1 MAVKAEVHGLR
12 LDTPHVRSWMQ
23 RLSGA
28 PETHSNAARVGA
40 RGGSPSPKRIVI
52 CADGTWNTPQQVKA
66 GVSAPTNVWL
76 LYQLVKDRGGDGM
89 VQLKYYHAGVGTV
102 GDWFQRA
109 RGGLSG
115 HGLDWNM
122 LDCYRFLVEHYNPG
136 DHVYLFGFS
145 RGAYTVRTLAGLVR
159 NSGIICRTKH
169 PDPKERDRMI
179 AKAHELYRERDEASS
194 PVASRAVDFRAEH
207 SHDDFVIACIGVW
220 DTVGALGIP
229 VDKLVRKSRILWW
242 RQKRYQFH
250 DVTLSAYVDCAFHA
264 LAIDEERESFKPTLW
279 VQQPHAARA
288 GQVLKQVWFSGDH
301 CDVGGG
307 HPWEERGLANR
318 TLLWMVD
325 QVRDHLRLDVDR
337 VPVEQLET
345 RDDDVTIHD
354 SMSLLYR
361 ALNRVRL
368 TAPFERIIDGG
379 LGKKGLRDVGRR
391 TTEQLDEFVE
401 KLLDRDSER
410 FPPRRRPYHPS
421 NVKDFRD
428 RLKDVKPDPRE
439 PEHRR
444 DRKAPR
450 AEAPPAEGPRA

>member
-1 MAVKAEVHGLR
+1 
-12 LDTPHVRSWMQ
+12 
-23 RLSGA
+23 
-28 PETHSNAARVGA
+28 
-40 RGGSPSPKRIVI
+40 
-52 CADGTWNTPQQVKA
+52 
-66 GVSAPTNVWL
+66 
-76 LYQLVKDRGGDGM
+76 
-89 VQLKYYHAGVGTV
+89 
-102 GDWFQRA
+102 
-109 RGGLSG
+109 
-115 HGLDWNM
+115 
-122 LDCYRFLVEHYNPG
+122 
-136 DHVYLFGFS
+136 
-145 RGAYTVRTLAGLVR
+145 VR

-337 VPVEQLET
+337 VPIEQLET